1 MDAALLAIIL
11 GLAMLAIVPFMLLIL
26 RARDSKTARQPLA
39 SGPSYTHDPKH
50 ADYYRSNL
58 DTNHAEPIPRAR
70 QNDPRNVPLPKCPQC
85 GAAVGYEQSNCAK
98 CGHALKALAS

>member
-58 DTNHAEPIPRAR
+58 DTNPQSPYRGRGRTTLGTCHC
-70 QNDPRNVPLPKCPQC
+70 RNVPS
-85 GAAVGYEQSNCAK
+85 AVLQWVMESRIAPNAVTP
-98 CGHALKALAS
+98 